1 MTKHLLFQ
9 ILFLFLHNFKSLQN
23 KKMVINLRFYCCIG
37 MINNFLI
44 VYSKAKYYLKYY
56 NELT

>member
-23 KKMVINLRFYCCIG
+23 KKKTGDQFKILLLYWYDKQFFDCI
-37 MINNFLI
+37 FQ
-44 VYSKAKYYLKYY
+44 S
-56 NELT
+56 